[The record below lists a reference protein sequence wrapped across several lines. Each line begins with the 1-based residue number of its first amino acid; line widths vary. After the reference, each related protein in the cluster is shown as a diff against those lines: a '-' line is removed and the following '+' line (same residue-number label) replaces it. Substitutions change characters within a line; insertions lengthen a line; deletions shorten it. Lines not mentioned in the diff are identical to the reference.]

1 MLLAKLAAA
10 ALLAAPV
17 VPLPIAHAHND
28 YEHRRPLLD
37 ALDCGFGSVEADIWL
52 VDGELLVAH
61 DRAQCRPER
70 TLRSLYLE
78 PLRQQAK
85 AHDGRV
91 LAGGPVETLLIDL
104 KSAGPETY
112 AVLRGQLAEYA
123 DLLSAVRDDQL
134 AERAV
139 TVVLSGNCPRT
150 ELLADNPRYA
160 GIDGRAADLDSDLP
174 AHAMPLI
181 SDTWLGQFRWLGN
194 GDMPEAQRV
203 KLTTMAQRAH
213 QHGRRLR
220 FWATPAVDSLWRELL
235 AAKVDLIGSDDLP
248 RLRDFLLAQPR
259 G

>member
-1 MLLAKLAAA
+1 MLLAKIAAT

-17 VPLPIAHAHND
+17 VPLPQAHAHND

-123 DLLSAVRDDQL
+123 DLLSEVRDNQL
-134 AERAV
+134 TERAV
-139 TVVLSGNCPRT
+139 TVVLSGNCPRAT
-150 ELLADNPRYA
+150 
-160 GIDGRAADLDSDLP
+160 
-174 AHAMPLI
+174 H
-181 SDTWLGQFRWLGN
+181 
-194 GDMPEAQRV
+194 
-203 KLTTMAQRAH
+203 
-213 QHGRRLR
+213 LR
-220 FWATPAVDSLWRELL
+220 PSNA
-235 AAKVDLIGSDDLP
+235 
-248 RLRDFLLAQPR
+248 
-259 G
+259 